1 MPVLART
8 DAGKNG
14 KTTVSRDVRKLLEL
28 NDSDPIGRVYG
39 EGRAYV
45 RDWWVIAWPGY

>member
-14 KTTVSRDVRKLLEL
+14 TTASRDVRKLLEL

-39 EGRAYV
+39 EGSAYV
-45 RDWWVIAWPGY
+45 REAGG

>member
-8 DAGKNG
+8 DADKNG
-14 KTTVSRDVRKLLEL
+14 GTTASRDVRKLLEL
-28 NDSDPIGRVYG
+28 NDSDPIERVYE

-45 RDWWVIAWPGY
+45 REAGG